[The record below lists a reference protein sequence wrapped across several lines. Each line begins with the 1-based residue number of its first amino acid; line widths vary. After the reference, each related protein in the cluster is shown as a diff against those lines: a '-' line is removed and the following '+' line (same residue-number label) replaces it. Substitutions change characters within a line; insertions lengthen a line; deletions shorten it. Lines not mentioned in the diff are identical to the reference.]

1 LAFGKKTAGGG
12 GREALTVFMF
22 GPFVLDV
29 GRRWL
34 KRGDERLTIPRKSFD
49 VLRLLVEADGRL
61 VEREAIYAS
70 LWPNVTVEDR
80 NLTVHV
86 SILRKALNGRTA
98 AADFI
103 ETVPGLGYRLTV
115 PVCTAPSAPPLSA
128 APQPAQ
134 TPPITVPASA
144 AGVASPGG
152 LERRQLT
159 IMACNL
165 ASSAPPSASHDPEE
179 LHDQIA
185 VFHAVVADAVS
196 GCDGFVAQYLNDGVL
211 VYFGHPVAH
220 EHDAERAVRAGLA
233 AVDAVGRLKGAS
245 GASLRASV
253 GIATGLVVVGEPSET
268 ANARQYGAIG
278 TTPTLAARLQSAAS
292 PGEIVIA
299 ASTWR
304 LAGRMFDCRE
314 FTLNEGQPQPVP
326 AWRVRGEAVGVT
338 RFEARRSGA
347 LSHLAGR
354 EEEIDLLRRRW
365 DQSKLGEGR
374 VVLLSGEPGVGKSRI
389 AEDLLAS
396 LKGEPHTSV
405 RYFCSPHHTNSPLYP
420 FVEQLEKAANFAPD
434 MIARARLDK
443 LEALLEPTSTNL
455 PSDLALV
462 AALLGVPVD
471 ERCARL
477 AGGPQQKREM
487 TLVALLD
494 HLVGQSVRSPVLVVF
509 EDIHWIDPTSLD
521 LLDRIVAAAADLPV
535 FLLITFRLE
544 FQPAWIGQ
552 PQVTTLSL
560 SRLGRRDSAG
570 IIGSVAKGKALPS
583 EVVDQILSHADGI
596 PLFIEELTSSL
607 LESGVLRE
615 SSGGYVMDGPLPPLL
630 AIPTTLQASL
640 VARFD
645 RLGPAKDTALIG
657 AAIGREFSH
666 KLLAAVSALSP
677 GDLDAALARL
687 TASGLVSRR
696 GMPPD
701 TTYSFKHALVRDAVY
716 ATMLRSRRQQL
727 HATIGNALVEHFPAL
742 AESLPEVAARHFTEA
757 GLAGAAIG
765 HWRKAGRLALARF
778 AVSEAAESF
787 EQALRVLEAQPES
800 QSTLGEAFDT
810 LLELRPVLIQLGE
823 PRRAMERLR
832 KAEALAERLNDDRRR
847 GWVCALMTN
856 LHSLVRELDEAQTSG
871 TRALEIAERL
881 GDLRLRI
888 PATSY
893 LVQAHYYR
901 GDYERV
907 VALATDNLAVL
918 PAAWVDE
925 SFGMSVPPSVWDRC
939 YLMLSLAQL
948 GRFAEAAEPEAE
960 AIRLAEATQQV
971 YAIGLAHFV
980 AGWVLLQRGNWAQ
993 AHRPIERATAVMRAG
1008 NVANMLATS
1017 VACSAW
1023 ILAQL
1028 GEADRALDRLRE
1040 GERLFEQLSA
1050 GRSYIEGG
1058 VLHGLGY
1065 GGLALGRLDE
1075 AQRIALRALEVTSLH
1090 LGWRALALHLLG
1102 DIATHPER
1110 FDAKQGEAHY
1120 QQALALAEPR
1130 GMRPLV
1136 AHCRLGLGK
1145 LYRRTR
1151 RGKQALE
1158 QLAAATTMY
1167 REMDMPFWLEQA
1179 ESELRQLQSLSPRP
1193 R

>member
-1 LAFGKKTAGGG
+1 
-12 GREALTVFMF
+12 MF
-22 GPFVLDV
+22 GPFELDV
-29 GRRWL
+29 SRRWL

-49 VLRLLVEADGRL
+49 VLRLLVEADGRV
-61 VEREAIYAS
+61 VEREAIYAR

-86 SILRKALNGRTA
+86 SILRKALKGRSA

-115 PVCTAPSAPPLSA
+115 PVCTAPAAPPVTA

-134 TPPITVPASA
+134 VPPIAVSASA
-144 AGVASPGG
+144 AGVASTGG
-152 LERRQLT
+152 LARRQLT

-165 ASSAPPSASHDPEE
+165 ASSAPLSAGHDPEE

-185 VFHAVVADAVS
+185 VFHEAVAGAVS
-196 GCDGFVAQYLNDGVL
+196 EFDGFVAQYLNDGVL
-211 VYFGHPVAH
+211 VYFGHPVAR
-220 EHDAERAVRAGLA
+220 EHDVERAVRAGLA
-233 AVDAVGRLKGAS
+233 VVDAIDRLKSAS
-245 GASLRASV
+245 GASLRAGV
-253 GIATGLVVVGEPSET
+253 GIATGLVVVGDPSEI
-268 ANARQYGAIG
+268 ANTRQHAAIG
-278 TTPTLAARLQSAAS
+278 ATPALAGRLQSAAS
-292 PGEIVIA
+292 PGEIVID

-304 LAGRMFDCRE
+304 LVGRMFDCRE
-314 FTLNEGQPQPVP
+314 FTLDEGQPQPVP

-354 EEEIDLLRRRW
+354 DEEIDLLRRRW
-365 DQSKLGEGR
+365 DQSKLGAGR

-389 AEDLLAS
+389 AEELLAS
-396 LKGEPHTSV
+396 LKGEPHTSI
-405 RYFCSPHHTNSPLYP
+405 RYFCSPHHTHSPLYP
-420 FVEQLEKAANFAPD
+420 FVQQLEKAANFAPD
-434 MIARARLDK
+434 MTARARLER
-443 LEALLEPTSTNL
+443 LEAMLELTSTNL
-455 PSDLALV
+455 PSDLALI
-462 AALLGVPVD
+462 AELFGMPAD
-471 ERCARL
+471 ARRAPL

-487 TLVALLD
+487 TQVALLD

-521 LLDRIVAAAADLPV
+521 LLDRIVAAAADLPI
-535 FLLITFRLE
+535 FLLITFRPE
-544 FQPAWIGQ
+544 FQPAWVGQ

-560 SRLGRRDSAG
+560 SRLGRSDSAG
-570 IIGSVAKGKALPS
+570 IIGSVAQGKALPR
-583 EVVDQILSHADGI
+583 EVLDLILSHADGV

-607 LESGVLRE
+607 IESGVLRQ
-615 SSGGYVMDGPLPPLL
+615 SGGGYVMDGPLPPL
-630 AIPTTLQASL
+630 AVPTTLQASL
-640 VARFD
+640 AARFD
-645 RLGPAKDTALIG
+645 RLGPAKEVALIG
-657 AAIGREFSH
+657 ATIGREFSH
-666 KLLAAVSALSP
+666 KLLAAVSGLGPS
-677 GDLDAALARL
+677 DLEAALERL

-696 GMPPD
+696 GLPPD
-701 TTYSFKHALVRDAVY
+701 ATYSFKHALVRDAAY
-716 ATMLRSRRQQL
+716 ATMLRNRRQQL
-727 HATIGNALVEHFPAL
+727 HAAIGNALVECFPAL
-742 AESLPEVAARHFTEA
+742 AEGLPEVVAWHFTEA
-757 GLAGAAIG
+757 GLARAAIG
-765 HWRKAGRLALARF
+765 HWRKAGRLALTRF

-800 QSTLGEAFDT
+800 QSTLREAFDT

-907 VALATDNLAVL
+907 VALATANLAVL

-925 SFGMSVPPSVWDRC
+925 SFGMTVSPPVWDRC

-948 GRFAEAAEPEAE
+948 GRFAEAGELESE
-960 AIRLAEATQQV
+960 AIRLAEETQQV

-980 AGWVLLQRGNWAQ
+980 AGWVHLQRGAWAQ
-993 AHRPIERATAVMRAG
+993 AHRPIDRATAVMRTG

-1028 GEADRALDRLRE
+1028 GDADKALDRLRE

-1050 GRSYIEGG
+1050 GRSYTEGG

-1065 GGLALGRLDE
+1065 GGLALGRLDV

-1102 DIATHPER
+1102 DIATHSER

-1145 LYRRTR
+1145 LYRRTG
-1151 RGKQALE
+1151 RGKQARD

-1167 REMDMPFWLEQA
+1167 REMDMLFWLEQA
-1179 ESELRQLQSLSPRP
+1179 ESELRQLKPSSSRP